1 MKKRIRLEIKDKNVV
16 VFTKMPDAF
25 LSAIVGKMV
34 LENLLKYITSFKTHK
49 QLSQIE
55 FLQKRVDEALQK
67 YKIAQQNF
75 AGYKD
80 NTLGI
85 FLQSAQTR
93 EQILNNEL
101 SIAFSIYNQFAIQ
114 LEQAKVEL
122 NKATLYF
129 SILEPITIPG
139 SPSEPNLISYIIK
152 HLAILITLTFIIVL
166 FKIFL

>member
-1 MKKRIRLEIKDKNVV
+1 M
-16 VFTKMPDAF
+16 
-25 LSAIVGKMV
+25 
-34 LENLLKYITSFKTHK
+34 
-49 QLSQIE
+49 
-55 FLQKRVDEALQK
+55 
-67 YKIAQQNF
+67 
-75 AGYKD
+75 
-80 NTLGI
+80 GI